1 MRPGEGAGAAPTP
14 SPAGEAIPSLS
25 ERIEAL
31 AARTPEAPAFLGVE
45 QVSWSGYAERARS
58 LAGVL
63 VALGLEPGERVG
75 VLLPDGPGVH
85 AAFVACE
92 LAGCV
97 AVGIGPR
104 AGPLEIR
111 HLLGHTRAAALVS
124 RARQG
129 DLDLVALAGEL
140 RAQGLRL
147 RHHLVAEGEL
157 APGDGLRVDG
167 APAPAPDPEAARRAI
182 AGRRLGPRELW
193 LLNSTS
199 GTTGLPK
206 CVTHDQARWLYFHE
220 LAVEAGELS
229 PADVFMSVV
238 PAPFGFGIW
247 TSHVTP
253 VLLGAP
259 TVLLARF
266 AAEDALAEI
275 ERHRVSVLAAV
286 STQFVMMLNSAEMER
301 RDLSSLRALFTGGE
315 AVPESRAAEFEER
328 TGARVLQFYGSNET
342 GALSRTTT
350 RDPRELRLGSAGRVI
365 EGMQVRLF
373 DEAGGDVTA
382 SGRGIPGCRGPA
394 TSRGYYED
402 AEANR
407 KLFTPDGWML
417 TGDVATLDAQGYLR
431 VVGRTADFIIR
442 GGKNVSAPVVEGA
455 VGTHPAVALAAAVA
469 MPDEVFGERVCV
481 YAELRPGGRLG
492 LDELVAHLRARGV
505 SKESLPERLV
515 VVPELPRASGGKIA
529 KQALRED
536 IRRRLAEEKA
546 RA

>member
-1 MRPGEGAGAAPTP
+1 MSETV
-14 SPAGEAIPSLS
+14 PSLS
-25 ERIEAL
+25 ERIEDL
-31 AARTPEAPAFLGVE
+31 AARTPETAAFLGVE
-45 QVSWSGYAERARS
+45 RVSWSGYAERARS
-58 LAGVL
+58 LAGAL
-63 VALGLEPGERVG
+63 IALGLEPGERVG

-92 LAGCV
+92 LAGLV

-104 AGPLEIR
+104 AGLLEIR

-129 DLDLVALAGEL
+129 EQDLVALAGEL
-140 RAQGLRL
+140 RAQGLPL

-167 APAPAPDPEAARRAI
+167 APAPAPGPDASLRAI
-182 AGRRLGPRELW
+182 AARRLGPDALF

-220 LAVEAGELS
+220 LAIEAGELS
-229 PADVFMSVV
+229 PADVFMSVL

-253 VLLGAP
+253 ALLGAP
-259 TVLLARF
+259 TVLLPRF
-266 AAEDALAEI
+266 AADETIAAI

-286 STQFVMMLNSAEMER
+286 STQFVMMLNSPALDR
-301 RDLSSLRALFTGGE
+301 CDLSSLRVLFTGGE
-315 AVPESRAAEFEER
+315 AVPESRAAEFEDR

-365 EGMQVRLF
+365 EAMQVRLF
-373 DEAGGDVTA
+373 DEAGHDVTA

-481 YAELRPGGRLG
+481 YTELRAGRRLA
-492 LDELVAHLRARGV
+492 LDELVAHLLARGV

-515 VVPELPRASGGKIA
+515 VVDELPRASGGKIA

>member
-1 MRPGEGAGAAPTP
+1 MSGAAV
-14 SPAGEAIPSLS
+14 PSLS
-25 ERIEAL
+25 ERVEAL
-31 AARTPEAPAFLGVE
+31 AARAPEAPAFLGVE
-45 QVSWSGYAERARS
+45 RVSWSGYAERARC

-111 HLLGHTRAAALVS
+111 HLLAHTRAAALVS

-129 DLDLVALAGEL
+129 GQDLVALCGEL
-140 RAQGLRL
+140 RAQGLPL
-147 RHHLVAEGEL
+147 RHHLVADGEL
-157 APGDGLRVDG
+157 APGEGLRVDG
-167 APAPAPDPEAARRAI
+167 RPAPACDPELARRAI
-182 AGRRLGPRELW
+182 AARRLGPADLF

-229 PADVFMSVV
+229 PTDVFLSVL
-238 PAPFGFGIW
+238 PAPFGFGVW

-253 VLLGAP
+253 LVLGAP
-259 TVLLARF
+259 TVLLDRF
-266 AAEDALAEI
+266 AAEAAIAAI

-286 STQFVMMLNSAEMER
+286 STQFVMMLNSPALER
-301 RDLSSLRALFTGGE
+301 HDLSSLRVLFTGGE
-315 AVPESRAAEFEER
+315 AVPESRAAEFEDR

-350 RDPRELRLGSAGRVI
+350 RDPRELRLTTAGRVI
-365 EGMQVRLF
+365 EAMAVRLF
-373 DEAGGDVTA
+373 DEAGRDVTA

-407 KLFTPDGWML
+407 RLFTGDGWML

-442 GGKNVSAPVVEGA
+442 GGKNVSAAVVEDA
-455 VGTHPAVALAAAVA
+455 VGSHPAVALAAAVA

-481 YAELRPGGRLG
+481 YAELRPGHGLR
-492 LDELVAHLRARGV
+492 LDELVAHLRAHGV

-515 VVPELPRASGGKIA
+515 VLDELPRASGGKIA

-536 IRRRLAEEKA
+536 VRRRLAEEKA